1 MRFITRG
8 GHNAKGPQDDC
19 YNIGFWTNDLKV
31 QYPESGGGAG
41 SKACWD
47 SGVAILEANKEKNIA
62 GLQTPIQCYEDI
74 IPAIK
79 ELFRKSGIMVVS
91 SNRRPRILSHKRK
104 SV

>member
-1 MRFITRG
+1 MKKDNKTIAVTLR
-8 GHNAKGPQDDC
+8 
-19 YNIGFWTNDLKV
+19 FWTNNLKI

-41 SKACWD
+41 QKVCWD
-47 SGVAILEANKEKNIA
+47 GGVAILEANKEKGIS

-91 SNRRPRILSHKRK
+91 DNRRPRILSHKRHSK
-104 SV
+104 